1 MYFRYD
7 ENGNPLSVVY
17 FNGVEYF
24 YVLNLQG
31 DVIALIDNTG
41 TVVVKYTYDSW
52 GKLLSTTDSMGYSL
66 GADNPL
72 RYRSYYYDKETG
84 LYYLQS
90 RYYDP
95 ETGKFLN
102 VD

>member
-1 MYFRYD
+1 M
-7 ENGNPLSVVY
+7 VY
-17 FNGVEYF
+17 FDGNEYF

-52 GKLLSTTDSMGYSL
+52 GKLLSTTGSMAVTLGYY
-66 GADNPL
+66 NPL
-72 RYRSYYYDKETG
+72 RYRGYYYYVETR

-95 ETGKFLN
+95 ETGRFLN